1 MGFIFRT
8 IFWLSLAIVVVP
20 PEARLGGHDT
30 ADFRNVDLEQEF
42 HNAAFAAWSWT
53 SNASVACDAN
63 PQLCHAAAGLWDA
76 TWKTAGNLAD
86 YAPKDTTDNTAD
98 IHLADAKNAAKAR

>member
-20 PEARLGGHDT
+20 PQSRLGGQDT
-30 ADFRNVDLEQEF
+30 ADFRNVDIEQEF
-42 HNAAFAAWSWT
+42 HNAAFAAWSWAGNVQMNC
-53 SNASVACDAN
+53 SAN

-76 TWKTAGNLAD
+76 SWKAVGNLAVYVPRD
-86 YAPKDTTDNTAD
+86 ATTETAD
-98 IHLADAKNAAKAR
+98 IRLADAKTGQKLQ

>member
-8 IFWLSLAIVVVP
+8 IFWLSLAVVVVP
-20 PEARLGGHDT
+20 PQARLGGQDT

-42 HNAAFAAWSWT
+42 HNAAFAAWAWS
-53 SNASVACDAN
+53 SRASVSCAAN

-76 TWKTAGNLAD
+76 TWKTVGNLAV
-86 YAPKDTTDNTAD
+86 YAPKGTTAESAE
-98 IHLADAKNAAKAR
+98 IHLASAKASAKAR